1 MTDEHTPAPGTKA
14 ALEAENANLRRQLA
28 QLGGARNATPTP
40 VPYLTEGDRQE
51 LLSRGVVNSAGGG
64 GRVTLTTAADLFPGV
79 DLSDAT
85 DAAREAAD
93 AEDTAVAERGDGRRG
108 FDYVYPSVAPGL
120 IDPAVAGTPGI
131 NGPSA
136 DQA

>member
-14 ALEAENANLRRQLA
+14 ALEAENADLRDQLVK
-28 QLGGARNATPTP
+28 LSGRSTTPAT

-79 DLSDAT
+79 DLSEAT

-93 AEDTAVAERGDGRRG
+93 AEDTAVAERGDGIRG

-136 DQA
+136 DQV